1 MYDRKGIESI
11 ADWKFGDKQFNN
23 ETYLHDSLTEE
34 VMFVSYDYNSHTP
47 RLFSKY
53 YSHY

>member
-11 ADWKFGDKQFNN
+11 ADAKFGNTSLVTDA
-23 ETYLHDSLTEE
+23 LTEE
-34 VMFVSYDYNSHTP
+34 VLIVSYDYNSHEP

-53 YSHY
+53 FAK